1 MIEETG
7 IIKLLKAEVG
17 KGILGAAAPRQR
29 KVLVE
34 IESSTIRK
42 ASEVLLKKGSRF
54 VIIAAVD
61 EGLDI
66 ELLYHFDLGG
76 TVVVLKTK
84 VKKEAPEVESVA
96 DLTPAAEWAE
106 REAAELFGVNFK
118 AHPRPGHLLLPDDWP
133 AENHPLGKPFKSK
146 LPEQLCP
153 VAESITSVGATAPI
167 SPLVQRRREE
177 AGLPPQPPASY
188 SSDRELREV
197 HELVKQ
203 TKFDERAGYDWA
215 RKKLRGTRK

>member
-1 MIEETG
+1 MIEKTG
-7 IIKLLKAEVG
+7 IIELLKAEVE
-17 KGILGAAAPRQR
+17 KGILGSAAPRER

-34 IESSTIRK
+34 IEPSTIRK
-42 ASEVLLKKGSRF
+42 ASKVLLKKESRF
-54 VIIAAVD
+54 VIIAAID
-61 EGLDI
+61 EGLNI
-66 ELLYHFDLGG
+66 KLLYHFDLGG
-76 TVVVLKTK
+76 TVVILKTK
-84 VKKEAPEVESVA
+84 VKKEAPEIASIA

-118 AHPRPGHLLLPDDWP
+118 AHPSPGHLLLPDDWP
-133 AENHPLGKPFKSK
+133 AENYPLGKPFKPK
-146 LPEQLCP
+146 LPDQLCP

-197 HELVKQ
+197 HELVKE
-203 TKFDERAGYDWA
+203 TKFDERVGYDWE
-215 RKKLRGTRK
+215 RKKLRGRRK